1 MIRILIFLAIAALAQ
16 AQDLAEKLQNISVT
30 LHASDGAQGSGVLF
44 TRDGGNYV
52 LSAAHVVDGGRKVV
66 TFSDNVSG
74 ETKKYTKF
82 DNVKVV
88 REILKEGRSI
98 GKMSIEAEVIA
109 FSSADYGDDLVLLK
123 LRDAITPDSAVFY
136 SGTSIPSVGSKV
148 CHVGS
153 FLGQEGS
160 NSFSEGLVSQ
170 VGRVLKEANDHVFDQ
185 SSATAFPGSSGGGM
199 FNAQGEYI
207 GTLVRGAGETFNLY
221 VPIRRIKEWAKR
233 HGVEFIFDTNGK
245 PDESKIV
252 LEGLEPAPVSSPS
265 FRETDS
271 ETMEHISRFHK
282 LIDKAQGAQ

>member
-1 MIRILIFLAIAALAQ
+1 MAQ
-16 AQDLAEKLQNISVT
+16 GQELAEKLQNLSVT

-44 TRDGGNYV
+44 TRDGKNYV

-66 TFSDNVSG
+66 TFSENSSG
-74 ETKKYTKF
+74 ETKKFTKF

-88 REILKEGRSI
+88 REIIKEGRSI
-98 GKMSIEAEVIA
+98 GKMSIEADVIA
-109 FSSADYGDDLVLLK
+109 YSSADYGDDLVLLK
-123 LRDAITPDSAVFY
+123 LKDSITSDSAVFY
-136 SGTSIPSVGSKV
+136 AGSSIPSVGTKV

-199 FNAQGEYI
+199 FNASGEYI

-233 HGVEFIFDTNGK
+233 HNVEFIFDANGK
-245 PDESKIV
+245 PDDSKVV
-252 LEGLEPAPVSSPS
+252 LEGLEPSSAPGSSKAHE
-265 FRETDS
+265 FKFLIKREPKTVDIKVTYPTK
-271 ETMEHISRFHK
+271 EE
-282 LIDKAQGAQ
+282 